1 MIRGRHFRTGRCI
14 GVHVKD
20 GRIEA
25 VRGGS
30 GGPWVGPGFVDLQ
43 VNGYRGLDFNAI
55 PVPDD
60 LPGRLTRELW
70 REGVTSYCPTI
81 VTQHP
86 DAIEQAVRAVARA
99 CARDP
104 DAAAGIAGIHLEG
117 PFISP
122 EDGPRGAHDRAF
134 VRPPDWG
141 LFDRWQRAAEGRI
154 RILTMSPEYPGSA
167 DFIRRCTA
175 AGVIVS
181 IGHTAATPDQIRE
194 AARAGARMSTHLG
207 NGAHLTLPRHPN
219 YLWEQLARDE
229 LAACVIA
236 DGFHLPDSVL
246 KVILRAKAGNVLLVS
261 DAVHLAGLEPGEYRT
276 PVGGRVVLTP
286 EGRLHLAENPA
297 LLAGSAQ
304 MLRAGVE
311 NLIRRGLCAL
321 GEAWDMASTRP
332 ASLLGLPARMGL
344 WKGAPADLVLVEERE
359 GRLVIRETWKAGR
372 RVFAASEDGAGGG
385 GRFLA

>member
-1 MIRGRHFRTGRCI
+1 MIRGRHFRTGRLI
-14 GVHVKD
+14 GVRLKD

-55 PVPDD
+55 PVPED
-60 LPGRLTRELW
+60 LPGRVTRELW
-70 REGVTSYCPTI
+70 REGVTSYCPTL
-81 VTQHP
+81 VTHPP

-99 CARDP
+99 CVRDP

-134 VRPPDWG
+134 VRPPEWG
-141 LFDRWQRAAEGRI
+141 LFERWQRAAEGRI
-154 RILTMSPEYPGSA
+154 RMLTMSPEYPGSA

-175 AGVIVS
+175 AGVMVS

-194 AARAGARMSTHLG
+194 AIQAGARMSTHLG
-207 NGAHLTLPRHPN
+207 NGTHLTLPRHPN

-246 KVILRAKAGNVLLVS
+246 KVILRVKSGRTLLVS

-311 NLIRRGLCAL
+311 HLVRRGLCTL

-344 WKGAPADLVLVEERE
+344 RKGAPADLVVVEDCK
-359 GRLVIRETWKAGR
+359 GRLMIRETWKAGR
-372 RVFAASEDGAGGG
+372 RVFAASEDGVRAAGVP
-385 GRFLA
+385 

>member
-14 GVHVKD
+14 SVGVRD
-20 GRIEA
+20 GRIES
-25 VRGGS
+25 VRGGP
-30 GGPWVGPGFVDLQ
+30 GGGLWVGPGFVDLQ
-43 VNGYRGLDFNAI
+43 VNGFRGLDFNA
-55 PVPDD
+55 PTVSED
-60 LPGRLTRELW
+60 LPGRVTRELW

-81 VTQHP
+81 VTGSP
-86 DAIEQAVRAVARA
+86 EAIEEAVRAVARA
-99 CARDP
+99 CAQDP

-134 VRPPDWG
+134 VRPPDWD
-141 LFDRWQRAAEGRI
+141 LFERWQRAAEGRI
-154 RILTMSPEYPGSA
+154 RIVTMSPEYPGSA
-167 DFIRRCTA
+167 DFIRRLAA

-181 IGHTAATPDQIRE
+181 IGHTAATPEQIRE

-219 YLWEQLARDE
+219 YLWEQLALDE

-246 KVILRAKAGNVLLVS
+246 KVVLRVKAGRAMLVS
-261 DAVHLAGLEPGEYRT
+261 DAVHLAGLAPGEYRT

-286 EGRLHLAENPA
+286 EGRLHLADHPA

-311 NLIRRGLCAL
+311 HLVRRGLCPL
-321 GEAWDMASTRP
+321 GEAWEMASTRP
-332 ASLLGLPARMGL
+332 AQALGLPARLGL
-344 WKGAPADLVLVEERE
+344 WKGAPADVVLLEERE
-359 GRLVIRETWKAGR
+359 GRLEVRETWKAGR
-372 RVFAASEDGAGGG
+372 RVFAAD
-385 GRFLA
+385 